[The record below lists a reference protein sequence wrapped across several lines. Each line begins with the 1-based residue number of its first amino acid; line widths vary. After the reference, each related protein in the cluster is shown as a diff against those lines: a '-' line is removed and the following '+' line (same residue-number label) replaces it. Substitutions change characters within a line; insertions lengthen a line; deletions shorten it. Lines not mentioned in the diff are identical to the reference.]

1 MKATGNRELVRVGGQ
16 VIQTSTAASGNDWRA
31 LVARFI
37 AEEDIAI
44 SSRHLYTRT
53 LTQFFKWLE
62 RTGRLLAFY
71 GKILDRTDIL
81 TYKDELLAQGLSVLT
96 VGSYIVVVRKFF
108 AALEAQKIYP
118 NIAKGIKT
126 PKKDK
131 GFKKMHLTDEESK
144 GFLTLCKDNY
154 SLRDYAIA
162 NLILRTGL
170 RTIEVVRA
178 DVGDI
183 TFKGGKRVL
192 LVWGKG
198 HDAKDSFVVLTDK
211 AYQPIKEYL
220 TTERKGAKAG
230 EPLFT
235 SASIRNRGSRLTT
248 RTISGICKD
257 GLRGIGLDGK
267 EYTAHSLRH
276 TTACAILAHSNGDIT
291 AAQDVLRHASPVTT
305 QIYVQSIKDEIRI
318 QKAPEAL
325 LDNAF

>member
-1 MKATGNRELVRVGGQ
+1 MKASINRELVRVGGQ
-16 VIQTSTAASGNDWRA
+16 IIQASTAASANDWRA

-37 AEEDIAI
+37 AEEDIAV
-44 SSRHLYTRT
+44 SSRQLYTRT
-53 LTQFFKWLE
+53 LTQFFKYLE
-62 RTGRLLAFY
+62 RTGKLFAFY
-71 GKILDRTDIL
+71 NKILDRTDIL
-81 TYKDELLAQGLSVLT
+81 TYKDTLLAQGLSVLT

-131 GFKKMHLTDEESK
+131 GFKKMHLTDTESHD
-144 GFLTLCKDNY
+144 FLTLCKDNY

-178 DVGDI
+178 DIADI

-192 LVWGKG
+192 MVWGKG
-198 HDAKDSFVVLTDK
+198 HDSKDNFVVLTEK
-211 AYQPIKEYL
+211 AYLPIKEYL
-220 TTERKGAKAG
+220 ATERKGAKAG

-235 SASIRNRGSRLTT
+235 SESIRNKGSRLTT

-305 QIYVQSIKDEIRI
+305 QIYVASIKDEMRI

-325 LDNAF
+325 LDAAF